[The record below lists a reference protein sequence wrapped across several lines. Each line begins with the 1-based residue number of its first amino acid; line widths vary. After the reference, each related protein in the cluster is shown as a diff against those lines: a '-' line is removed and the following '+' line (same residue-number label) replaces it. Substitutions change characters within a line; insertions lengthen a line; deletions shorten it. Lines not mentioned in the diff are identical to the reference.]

1 MTDTKPPTASS
12 KAGYWLA
19 LAAILLAAALV
30 RLHDYDAWDANPGVF
45 TFDHEPV
52 LLNMDG
58 YRYLRMA
65 RDLHEGTYGDAD
77 PLRTAPE
84 PMSRPSPPPLLPLL
98 AAWTAKATGLPL
110 VRTAMV
116 LPVVL
121 SLSLAAPLLL
131 ICRQL
136 GLPRGAGLVAAAIA
150 LTWFAYVYRTA
161 FGWVDTDCLILTF
174 TLYAGALA
182 YGAGASRERS
192 RRAWCLLG
200 AVCNAGLFA
209 WWWDQAPEAVAAIC
223 LAPLLLSAA
232 LCYRPGRREARA
244 VAGLAVV
251 AAAACLAAWPDPV
264 LERLRIVAD
273 VVHDGGGA
281 PEDGLAA
288 PAQGVAE
295 LRPVDLPAAR
305 LFPTLLGGFP
315 NPAEDVAELQ
325 PVDFPAVVL
334 YPFLL
339 LCLGGLAKPLRR
351 TPRAAAVTLLVPVL
365 LTLSTGVLG
374 LRALIFWAP
383 AVGLSVAS
391 LMPAA
396 GQERGWRSGS
406 LRITGAAALIVS
418 VSMVI
423 ELTRAPPTPSVASML
438 PAIQAVRA
446 HTPEEAIVWTSW
458 NHGAALM
465 YYTGRRTIAD
475 GQFMEGERQVY
486 ANAPLAHPDEAVARR
501 LMRFYAARGMTGMRA
516 AEALAGSD
524 GTGLA
529 WLSERLGEPPEAAA
543 RALLEAVRRGGPE
556 DAPERAP
563 CASVDACRAFLFP
576 ERVPPV
582 YVLLTRGILTT
593 RWFRYGSWDRAK
605 GASAPWALHVAQG
618 AARSGDRLIL
628 GDGAVFDVAEG
639 GALDLTM
646 QGKTVSEA
654 VGTLATHEG
663 EVIREIDY
671 GHPEGLRIDWKP
683 EEGVATIVTANV
695 GRSVFHRLF
704 VRRRGDGDA
713 FRPVA
718 VDDPAVALW
727 EVVAR
732 AAPRGTAGPAR

>member
-1 MTDTKPPTASS
+1 MTDTKPPIASR

-19 LAAILLAAALV
+19 LAAFLLAAALV

-45 TFDHEPV
+45 TFDHEPM

-65 RDLHEGTYGDAD
+65 RDLHEGTYEGAD
-77 PLRTAPE
+77 PLRTAPK
-84 PMSRPSPPPLLPLL
+84 PMSRPNPPPLL
-98 AAWTAKATGLPL
+98 
-110 VRTAMV
+110 
-116 LPVVL
+116 
-121 SLSLAAPLLL
+121 
-131 ICRQL
+131 
-136 GLPRGAGLVAAAIA
+136 
-150 LTWFAYVYRTA
+150 
-161 FGWVDTDCLILTF
+161 
-174 TLYAGALA
+174 
-182 YGAGASRERS
+182 
-192 RRAWCLLG
+192 
-200 AVCNAGLFA
+200 
-209 WWWDQAPEAVAAIC
+209 
-223 LAPLLLSAA
+223 
-232 LCYRPGRREARA
+232 
-244 VAGLAVV
+244 
-251 AAAACLAAWPDPV
+251 
-264 LERLRIVAD
+264 
-273 VVHDGGGA
+273 
-281 PEDGLAA
+281 
-288 PAQGVAE
+288 
-295 LRPVDLPAAR
+295 
-305 LFPTLLGGFP
+305 
-315 NPAEDVAELQ
+315 
-325 PVDFPAVVL
+325 
-334 YPFLL
+334 
-339 LCLGGLAKPLRR
+339 
-351 TPRAAAVTLLVPVL
+351 
-365 LTLSTGVLG
+365 
-374 LRALIFWAP
+374 
-383 AVGLSVAS
+383 
-391 LMPAA
+391 
-396 GQERGWRSGS
+396 
-406 LRITGAAALIVS
+406 
-418 VSMVI
+418 
-423 ELTRAPPTPSVASML
+423 
-438 PAIQAVRA
+438 AVRA
-446 HTPEEAIVWTSW
+446 A
-458 NHGAALM
+458 
-465 YYTGRRTIAD
+465 RRTIAD

-501 LMRFYAARGMTGMRA
+501 LMRFYAARGMKGMRA

-556 DAPERAP
+556 GVTENAP

-618 AARSGDRLIL
+618 AARSGDRLML
-628 GDGAVFDVAEG
+628 GDGAVFDVGEG

-704 VRRRGDGDA
+704 VRREGDGDA

-732 AAPRGTAGPAR
+732 AAPR